1 MILVYGAG
9 ALLLHDF
16 NSWNNW
22 LLLLLKTSE
31 LTLIVILFSLL
42 LLPLISWILF
52 CSAAARKAPIFLSL
66 LIPLALGMIL
76 KFSLGENYVTSN
88 ISHYLKS
95 LGTHI
100 KIGPEMLQQQVSF
113 LVSTEFLIA
122 LALSTVLLLTSLWLR
137 NNRYEI

>member
-22 LLLLLKTSE
+22 LFLLLKTSE

-66 LIPLALGMIL
+66 LIPLALGMTL
-76 KFSLGENYVTSN
+76 KFSLGKNYVTSN

-95 LGTHI
+95 LGTHV
-100 KIGPEMLQQQVSF
+100 KIGPEILQQQVSF